1 MTTER
6 IDIVV
11 SERGSRTVKRN
22 LEDLAGASNRAGSAT
37 DQLRSSLGDLGPTA
51 QLGNLVGQI
60 NSIREAMRVGPSTP
74 WAPVAQ
80 SQQAQRELNQ
90 VLAKIGEVR
99 SSMASGPSS
108 PWFPRINIRDANA
121 ELARFNEGL
130 EQVRSRM
137 LIRGPVSAWPRG
149 PILEANTELGR
160 AITNLNTVQANMR
173 DQTPWSANYQF
184 ERANRELSEVLAK
197 MGQIQLRQAGP
208 TSSLYGPNLPGG
220 SFMGQGPYQMRPL
233 TDETSTFGRVA
244 QDAAGGAQQLAEQLP
259 RAGDAA
265 RGTQRQVLLLNRA
278 LGVLTTAYF
287 GNATIQTLAEWS
299 DAATTMANRVMLVS
313 DSSEEAASA
322 MASLHEIA
330 RRTRSPVEGLVDI
343 YQKASMASTE
353 LGASQE
359 DILNFV
365 ETVGMALAIQGG
377 SANTARGALIQLS
390 QAIGTDVV
398 RAEEFNSILEGAY
411 PLALLAA
418 QGIDEAGGSVA
429 RLRRMVIDGKVS
441 SEDFFRAVI
450 EGQSKA
456 EEMFSKTTPTITQA
470 ITIFRNSILE
480 YIGTSETAK
489 GATEAIANAI
499 ILVADNI
506 EPLADLVLALGEAWV
521 IGFALSKI
529 VNIATAATNVG
540 LLAGAFNG
548 LKQAMGFFGG
558 PVVGAVALAIGGLL
572 YLYQNAETA
581 TDRVKALD
589 GAMIDSLD
597 ALEQYAQRVAAAK
610 REQEELGGV
619 VSLTTERLLQ
629 QSRAQLQ
636 DALRNL
642 QTEIADTEAFL
653 NGAGL
658 FNISKMDK
666 ALNALYFNNANPF
679 YGNEEIENLY
689 RMLEAIGK
697 GEGDIAAFTAEL
709 NRLRG
714 IGTEVDE
721 ALADLDFALNEMGAN
736 PGEQSMRWLDEA
748 QAQVVALAQA
758 IGGFDEQINALLT
771 ATSSGSQYERMTA
784 LSDLANALE
793 TSREA
798 GDLVVNGGMFGD
810 TELFTDLENLLTKIA
825 EAREQER
832 LLREALGANSTSLQT
847 LVEQSRNLVT
857 PMGESAASTV
867 EMGAGLHG
875 ISFNPAVDGARNLA
889 DQLVRGAAAVQII
902 QDGSGNINVPT
913 VTPQVIT
920 ASYGTTGP
928 VTRSNTGGLGLMELN
943 SGGSFTV
950 GGTGGVD
957 QNLVAFW
964 ASRGENVLVS
974 NDNNAPGGNLMNAYD
989 RAGQSEEYL
998 RVIRSI
1004 NSELETQYQQ
1014 LTLNTQAA
1022 QAEQIVADATA
1033 EARREGIILSQQD
1046 IALIRQRAEALSELE
1061 TKLELIQDVSNAV
1074 FSNLSSSLDNFVRT
1088 GKFSFSELAVSIIA
1102 DMAKIGMQT
1111 FLLGPLQ
1118 NWFQGLLG
1126 GFMGVGGAG
1135 LPAYNEGADFVVGGR
1150 GGVDQ
1155 NVVAFKASRGER
1167 VTVTPAGKDGS
1178 NGQVTNNFYITTP
1191 DVQGFR
1197 QSEAQIAARMQRALG
1212 RGQRNM

>member
-22 LEDLAGASNRAGSAT
+22 LEDLAGASSRAGSAT
-37 DQLRSSLGDLGPTA
+37 DQLRSSLTDLRPTA
-51 QLGNLVGQI
+51 QLGNLVNQI
-60 NSIREAMRVGPSTP
+60 NNIRDAMRVGPSTP

-80 SQQAQRELNQ
+80 SQQAQRELSQ

-108 PWFPRINIRDANA
+108 PWFPLISIRDANA

-137 LIRGPVSAWPRG
+137 LVRGPVSSWPRG

-160 AITNLNTVQANMR
+160 AITNLKTVQANMR

-233 TDETSTFGRVA
+233 VDETSSFGRVA

-287 GNATIQTLAEWS
+287 GNATIQTLAGWS
-299 DAATTMANRVMLVS
+299 DAAATMANRVMLVS
-313 DSSEEAASA
+313 DNSAEAASA

-359 DILNFV
+359 DILKFV

-429 RLRRMVIDGKVS
+429 RLRRLVIAGKIS
-441 SEDFFRAVI
+441 SQGLFRAVI
-450 EGQSKA
+450 EGQAKA

-470 ITIFRNSILE
+470 ITIFRNNILE
-480 YIGTSETAK
+480 FIGTSETAK
-489 GATEAIANAI
+489 GITEAIANAI

-548 LKQAMGFFGG
+548 LKLAMGFFGG

-581 TDRVKALD
+581 ADRVKALD
-589 GAMIDSLD
+589 GAMTNSLD
-597 ALEQYAQRVAAAK
+597 ALEQYAQHVAAAK

-658 FNISKMDK
+658 FNSDRLRVAGTNLGIQARRED
-666 ALNALYFNNANPF
+666 NAILEAMA
-679 YGNEEIENLY
+679 ENFKEMEAGAGSIDYAVSSL
-689 RMLEAIGK
+689 RMLLGVGEEVTQVLDDIGF
-697 GEGDIAAFTAEL
+697 AFKQMEENPGAQSSKF
-709 NRLRG
+709 
-714 IGTEVDE
+714 
-721 ALADLDFALNEMGAN
+721 LADATD
-736 PGEQSMRWLDEA
+736 
-748 QAQVVALAQA
+748 QAVKLAEA
-758 IGGFDEQINALLT
+758 IGGFDEELDALYR
-771 ATSSGSQYERMTA
+771 AQQSGSVDDQMNRLSELGEA
-784 LSDLANALE
+784 LAEVKEASDALNADGNRQFYTDLANTLD
-793 TSREA
+793 SLRQ
-798 GDLVVNGGMFGD
+798 
-810 TELFTDLENLLTKIA
+810 
-825 EAREQER
+825 AREQER
-832 LLREALGANSTSLQT
+832 LLREALGANATSLQS
-847 LVEQSRNLVT
+847 LVEQSRNLVA
-857 PMGESAASTV
+857 PMSESATSTG
-867 EMGAGLHG
+867 EMGAELRG
-875 ISFNPAVDGARNLA
+875 ISFSPAVDGARSLA
-889 DQLVRGAAAVQII
+889 DQLVRGAAAMQII
-902 QDGSGNINVPT
+902 QDGSGNINVPS

-920 ASYGTTGP
+920 ASYGNTGP

-964 ASRGENVLVS
+964 ASRGESVLVS
-974 NDNNAPGGNLMNAYD
+974 NDNNAPGGSLMNAYD

-1022 QAEQIVADATA
+1022 QTEQIVADATA

-1046 IALIRQRAEALSELE
+1046 IALIRQRAEALSEME

-1074 FSNLSSSLDNFVRT
+1074 FSNLSSSLDSFVRT

-1167 VTVTPAGKDGS
+1167 VTVTPAGKDGGS
-1178 NGQVTNNFYITTP
+1178 GQMTNNFYITTP

>member
-22 LEDLAGASNRAGSAT
+22 LEDLAGASSRAGSAT
-37 DQLRSSLGDLGPTA
+37 DQLRSSLTDLRPTA
-51 QLGNLVGQI
+51 QLGNLVNQI
-60 NSIREAMRVGPSTP
+60 NNIRDAMRVGPSTP

-80 SQQAQRELNQ
+80 SQQAQRELSQ

-108 PWFPRINIRDANA
+108 PWFPRISIRDANA

-137 LIRGPVSAWPRG
+137 LVRGPVSAWPRG

-233 TDETSTFGRVA
+233 VDETSSFGRVA

-313 DSSEEAASA
+313 DNSAEAASA

-429 RLRRMVIDGKVS
+429 RLRRLVIDGKVS
-441 SEDFFRAVI
+441 SQDFFRAVI
-450 EGQSKA
+450 EGQAKA

-470 ITIFRNSILE
+470 ITIFRNNILE

-489 GATEAIANAI
+489 GITEAIANAI

-529 VNIATAATNVG
+529 ANIATAATNVG

-548 LKQAMGFFGG
+548 LKLAMGFFGG

-581 TDRVKALD
+581 ADRVKALD
-589 GAMIDSLD
+589 GAMTDSLD
-597 ALEQYAQRVAAAK
+597 ALEQYAQHVATAK
-610 REQEELGGV
+610 KEQEELGGV
-619 VSLTTERLLQ
+619 VNLTTERLLQ

-636 DALRNL
+636 DTLRNL
-642 QTEIADTEAFL
+642 QTEIANTEGFL
-653 NGAGL
+653 DGDGI
-658 FNISKMDK
+658 FNISKMKKSLDT
-666 ALNALYFNNANPF
+666 LYFSGANPF

-689 RMLEAIGK
+689 RMLEAINNGT
-697 GEGDIAAFTAEL
+697 GDIDAFVAAL
-709 NRLRG
+709 NRVRG
-714 IGTEVDE
+714 VGQEVDSVVN
-721 ALADLDFALNEMGAN
+721 DLNFAMGQLRAN
-736 PGEQSMRWLDEA
+736 PGEQAGLWFS
-748 QAQVVALAQA
+748 QAREQIVELATA
-758 IGGFDEQINALLT
+758 IGGYEEIVNRVNNADSFADQKQALEELAAALQETQT
-771 ATSSGSQYERMTA
+771 AGAIVTGGGILGDDQ
-784 LSDLANALE
+784 LFSDLA
-793 TSREA
+793 
-798 GDLVVNGGMFGD
+798 D
-810 TELFTDLENLLTKIA
+810 LLTKLSD
-825 EAREQER
+825 AREQER
-832 LLREALGANSTSLQT
+832 LLREALGANATSLQS
-847 LVEQSRNLVT
+847 LVEQSRNLVA
-857 PMGESAASTV
+857 PMSESATSTG
-867 EMGAGLHG
+867 EMGAELRG
-875 ISFNPAVDGARNLA
+875 ISFSPAVDGARNLA
-889 DQLVRGAAAVQII
+889 DQLVRGAAAMQII
-902 QDGSGNINVPT
+902 QDGSGNINVPS

-920 ASYGTTGP
+920 ASYGNTGP

-974 NDNNAPGGNLMNAYD
+974 NDNNAPGGSLMNAYD

-1046 IALIRQRAEALSELE
+1046 IALIRQRAEALSEME

-1074 FSNLSSSLDNFVRT
+1074 FSNLSSSLDSFVRT

-1167 VTVTPAGKDGS
+1167 VTVTPVGKDGS